1 MQLFML
7 STSPCPVWSVLQPVT
22 CIWMALPPSFKHKT
36 STSRQ
41 ESQTRSFR
49 GPGVSHIC
57 SQVWAVT
64 LRHLQ
69 TYSLVPATLQWGH
82 LHHWAM
88 LSSSR
93 HCCMPRY
100 TGRERCSVLGTNRR
114 PATGLW
120 LGTELYKVVRLA
132 PLLVFPFTVCFQ
144 FSLSL
149 SLPQVQLKIQIWYLL
164 DTNLSG
170 TPFSELRIAC
180 NEGLTH

>member
-1 MQLFML
+1 ML
-7 STSPCPVWSVLQPVT
+7 SASSCPVGSVLQPVT

-57 SQVWAVT
+57 SQVRAVT

-69 TYSLVPATLQWGH
+69 MYSLVPATLQWGH

-93 HCCMPRY
+93 RCRVARY
-100 TGRERCSVLGTNRR
+100 TGREKGSVLGTNRR
-114 PATGLW
+114 PAAGLW
-120 LGTELYKVVRLA
+120 LGTELYISLQVSISFS
-132 PLLVFPFTVCFQ
+132 FPIYSLSSVK
-144 FSLSL
+144 SLSL
-149 SLPQVQLKIQIWYLL
+149 SPKSNLRFRYDTYWTQI
-164 DTNLSG
+164 
-170 TPFSELRIAC
+170 
-180 NEGLTH
+180 